1 MSGAESS
8 STNPFYSSG
17 KLPTLPFKGPFT
29 LADHYGNKIGGKHR
43 RRYLKR
49 RYTKKYNRRTRQKN
63 NNKTRNKRTIRKS
76 YQRRK

>member
-49 RYTKKYNRRTRQKN
+49 YTKKYNRRTRQKN